1 MSMSKWL
8 FWHTFIGTQILEECS
23 EHSLEPLLDPVPGAP
38 LLALLSSSLDTHT
51 GQCSQCSDHA
61 APGHLAAEGRA
72 QREGTDP
79 S

>member
-8 FWHTFIGTQILEECS
+8 FWHTLIGTQILEECS

-38 LLALLSSSLDTHT
+38 LLLTPSSSLDTHT
-51 GQCSQCSDHA
+51 GQCSQSSDH
-61 APGHLAAEGRA
+61 APGHLAAEARA